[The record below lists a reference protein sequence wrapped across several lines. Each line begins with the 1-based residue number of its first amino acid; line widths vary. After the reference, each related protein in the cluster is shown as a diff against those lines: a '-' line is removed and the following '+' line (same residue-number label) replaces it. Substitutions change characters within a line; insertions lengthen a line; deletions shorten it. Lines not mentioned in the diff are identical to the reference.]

1 MAGRTK
7 SKRVEKFR
15 SENVVDKEDNL
26 EVSKNFS
33 SENWQLIIIS
43 YWGMFNAGMVISFL
57 GPLLVP
63 ISNSFQL
70 KLAQVGFPVA
80 LNFTGFFLATFA
92 IAFFWRTYRA
102 RPLLTFSS
110 LFLSLSLV
118 GIALLHDSLIVLF
131 ILLFFVGFNA
141 GIMHTG
147 LDSLISETFKRA
159 RAKYLNILH
168 IFVGLG
174 CLASPL
180 LVGIILTYSEK
191 WYLVCFLMGLFS
203 IPLPIFF
210 WNKRLYRKAIFSKN
224 REVIDNPGLNK
235 PVNWRV
241 FWPIVFSIFL
251 YVGIE
256 SSFASW
262 TPLFL
267 VKVRGVTTA
276 IASYNISIFWLAII
290 VGRWF
295 FGKLF
300 YKTNL
305 SRSLIIGAVGGAL
318 FIALS
323 FLSKEKSIILLFIA
337 CSGLFLSYIYP
348 NMLAL
353 AGNIFPNSIGF
364 VTGILTTSGFVG
376 STLFPWLIGPISQA
390 IGLTKS
396 VFLISLLSIGLTG
409 VLLYFHYFLMRRC
422 VLED

>member
-33 SENWQLIIIS
+33 SENWRLIIIS

-70 KLAQVGFPVA
+70 KLAQVGFPVVF
-80 LNFTGFFLATFA
+80 NFTGFFLATFA
-92 IAFFWRTYRA
+92 IAFFWRNYRA
-102 RPLLTFSS
+102 RPLLTFFS

-118 GIALLHDSLIVLF
+118 GIVLLHDSLIVVF
-131 ILLFFVGFNA
+131 ILLFFVGFST
-141 GIMHTG
+141 GILHTG
-147 LDSLISETFKRA
+147 LDSLLSEAFGRA

-203 IPLPIFF
+203 LPLPIFF
-210 WNKRLYRKAIFSKN
+210 WNKRLYGKAIFSKT

-235 PVNWRV
+235 PVNWRI

-262 TPLFL
+262 IPLFL
-267 VKVRGVTTA
+267 VKVRGVTTS
-276 IASYNISIFWLAII
+276 IASYNISIFWLAMI

-295 FGKLF
+295 FGKFF

-305 SRSLIIGAVGGAL
+305 SRSLIIGAAVGAL

-323 FLSKEKSIILLFIA
+323 FLSKERSLILLFIA
-337 CSGLFLSYIYP
+337 CSGLLLSYIYP

-353 AGNIFPNSIGF
+353 GGNIFPNSIGF
-364 VTGILTTSGFVG
+364 VTGILTASGFAG
-376 STLFPWLIGPISQA
+376 SMLFPWLIGPISQA
-390 IGLTKS
+390 MGLTKS
-396 VFLISLLSIGLTG
+396 VFVISLLSLGLTT
-409 VLLYFHYFLMRRC
+409 VLLYFHYFLRRRC
-422 VLED
+422 ALGD

>member
-1 MAGRTK
+1 VKNIVAK
-7 SKRVEKFR
+7 
-15 SENVVDKEDNL
+15 DNL
-26 EVSKNFS
+26 DMSKKFS
-33 SENWQLIIIS
+33 SENWRLIIAS
-43 YWGMFNAGMVISFL
+43 YWGMFNIGMVLSFL

-70 KLAQVGFPVA
+70 KLAQVGLPVA
-80 LNFTGFFLATFA
+80 LNFTGIFLATFA

-147 LDSLISETFKRA
+147 LDSLISEIFKRA
-159 RAKYLNILH
+159 RAKYLNVLH
-168 IFVGLG
+168 MFVSLG
-174 CLASPL
+174 CLASSL
-180 LVGIILTYSEK
+180 LIGIILSHSGK
-191 WYLVCFLMGLFS
+191 WYLVFFLMGLFS
-203 IPLPIFF
+203 LPLPIFF
-210 WNKRLYRKAIFSKN
+210 WNKRLYGKAIFSKT
-224 REVIDNPGLNK
+224 REVIDNPGVNK
-235 PVNWRV
+235 LVNWRI

-256 SSFASW
+256 ISFTSW
-262 TPLFL
+262 IPLFL
-267 VKVRGVTTA
+267 VKIRGVPTA
-276 IASYNISIFWLAII
+276 VASYNISIFWLTMIG
-290 VGRWF
+290 GRWF
-295 FGKLF
+295 FGRFF
-300 YKTNL
+300 YKNNL
-305 SRSLIIGAVGGAL
+305 SHSLIIGAAGGAL

-323 FLSKEKSIILLFIA
+323 FLSKEKSLILLFIA
-337 CSGLFLSYIYP
+337 CSGLLLSYIYP

-396 VFLISLLSIGLTG
+396 VFVISLLSIGLTG
-409 VLLYFHYFLMRRC
+409 VLLYFHYFLLRRYA
-422 VLED
+422 L

>member
-1 MAGRTK
+1 MVAK
-7 SKRVEKFR
+7 
-15 SENVVDKEDNL
+15 DNL
-26 EVSKNFS
+26 DTSKNFS
-33 SENWQLIIIS
+33 LKNWQLIVIS
-43 YWGMFNAGMVISFL
+43 YWGMFNVGMVLSFL
-57 GPLLVP
+57 GPLLVS

-70 KLAQVGFPVA
+70 KLAQVGLPVA
-80 LNFTGFFLATFA
+80 LNFTGFFLATFT

-110 LFLSLSLV
+110 LFLSLRLV

-147 LDSLISETFKRA
+147 LDSLISETFKRV

-168 IFVGLG
+168 MFFSSG
-174 CLASPL
+174 CLASSL
-180 LVGIILTYSEK
+180 LIGIILSHSGK
-191 WYLVCFLMGLFS
+191 WYLVFFLMGLFGL
-203 IPLPIFF
+203 PLPIFF
-210 WNKRLYRKAIFSKN
+210 WNKRFYGKAIFSKT
-224 REVIDNPGLNK
+224 REVIDNSGVNK
-235 PVNWRV
+235 LVNWKI
-241 FWPIVFSIFL
+241 FWPIIFSIFL

-256 SSFASW
+256 ISFTSW
-262 TPLFL
+262 IPLFL
-267 VKVRGVTTA
+267 VKIRGVSTA
-276 IASYNISIFWLAII
+276 VASYNISIFWLTMIG
-290 VGRWF
+290 GRWF
-295 FGKLF
+295 FGRFF

-305 SRSLIIGAVGGAL
+305 SRSLIIGTAGGAL

-323 FLSKEKSIILLFIA
+323 FLSKEKSLILLFIA
-337 CSGLFLSYIYP
+337 CSGLLLSYIYP

-353 AGNIFPNSIGF
+353 GGNIFPNSIGF

-376 STLFPWLIGPISQA
+376 SALFPWLIGPISQA

-422 VLED
+422 VLKD